1 MLLVIFNLQVVV
13 VGCPF
18 FFFFFFFFLEI
29 SIFIGVTI
37 GANFFCLSFFL
48 IDGYLSLF
56 DIFLVASVLAH
67 MGGCAKS
74 VCIYECIHVVDLR
87 ILEGS

>member
-1 MLLVIFNLQVVV
+1 MLLLIFNLQVVV
-13 VGCPF
+13 VGCLWF
-18 FFFFFFFFLEI
+18 FFWKFQFSLVLLLE
-29 SIFIGVTI
+29 FIL
-37 GANFFCLSFFL
+37 FQ
-48 IDGYLSLF
+48 IDGCLSLF

-74 VCIYECIHVVDLR
+74 VCIYECVHVLDLC